1 MLMLIEGKDTIK
13 ASRDEVWKFLTD
25 AESVAMCTPGIES
38 MEILE
43 PNKKFQALGALGLG
57 TVKIKFKTT
66 IEWTELDAP
75 NRAKM
80 KMHGTAPG
88 SSIDVTSEVDLSDG
102 GNGATCLV
110 WKADVRVVG
119 SIASLAA
126 RLMKPVTAKMT
137 GQFFSCV
144 KKRIEG

>member
-1 MLMLIEGKDTIK
+1 MVIEGKETIK
-13 ASRDEVWKFLTD
+13 AHRAEVWRFLTD
-25 AESVAMCTPGIES
+25 AESVSKCTPGLES

-43 PNKKFQALGALGLG
+43 PKKKFEALGALGLG
-57 TVKIKFKTT
+57 TVKVKFKTV
-66 IEWTELDAP
+66 IEWIELDEP

-88 SSIDVTSEVDLSDG
+88 SSIDVVSEVHLKDG
-102 GNGATCLV
+102 AKDSTELD
-110 WKADVRVVG
+110 WKADVKVVG

-144 KKRIEG
+144 KKKIEG

>member
-1 MLMLIEGKDTIK
+1 MLIEGKDKIQ
-13 ASRDEVWKFLTD
+13 ADRSAVWSFLTD
-25 AESVAMCTPGIES
+25 ADSVAQCTPGLES

-57 TVKIKFKTT
+57 TVKVKFNTT
-66 IEWTELDAP
+66 IEWTELKEPDH
-75 NRAKM
+75 AKM

-88 SSIDVTSEVDLSDG
+88 SSIDVTSEVDLKDV
-102 GNGATCLV
+102 GNGATELA
-110 WKADVRVVG
+110 WKADVKVVG
-119 SIASLAA
+119 TIASLAS

-144 KKRIEG
+144 KKKVES